1 VLLLVVAALV
11 STGVAGHV
19 RDRASR
25 CTLATRSRRRGKA
38 QAIAGPAS
46 RSCPRSTSCRIASE
60 TPFTTIRR
68 GSRGPTV
75 SRSECHL
82 RIALAAIAAILKS
95 GAEAPT
101 QISALL
107 VFSLVAFVAA
117 EIPLVS
123 FAVAPEATRA
133 RVDQLYTWVST
144 HQRLVVTILASVVG
158 VYLTAIGISKL

>member
-1 VLLLVVAALV
+1 M
-11 STGVAGHV
+11 
-19 RDRASR
+19 
-25 CTLATRSRRRGKA
+25 
-38 QAIAGPAS
+38 
-46 RSCPRSTSCRIASE
+46 
-60 TPFTTIRR
+60 
-68 GSRGPTV
+68 

-133 RVDQLYTWVST
+133 RVDQLCTWVST